1 MMKKNKKQKFTD
13 FHEYSHN
20 NKSNKITSNNQSK
33 EKEQI
38 ESNFQQYET
47 PIQTLQRLF
56 PTISLELI
64 ENIYEESSRTY
75 ITTKMILEEMTK
87 EETTKAECESS
98 ASIEENK
105 TSKILFNFNSN

>member
-13 FHEYSHN
+13 FQDYSKKNKN
-20 NKSNKITSNNQSK
+20 NQINSNNQLK

-38 ESNFQQYET
+38 ESNFQPYET

-75 ITTKMILEEMTK
+75 ITTKMILEEMQEK
-87 EETTKAECESS
+87 PKKAK
-98 ASIEENK
+98 AK
-105 TSKILFNFNSN
+105 KVV